1 MGLESAP
8 HPMRLL
14 ILTPQLPYPPR
25 QGTALRN
32 WGLLSGLAR
41 RHEVWLLSFAEPGE
55 TAHPTLAAAC
65 ARIATFP
72 PPVRS
77 TPGRLRRLAT
87 STLPDM
93 AWRLWS
99 PEFLA
104 QLRSWLSETA
114 LDALQVEGIELARYG
129 LAVGPELRARGGRV
143 VFDDHNCEYLL
154 QQRSAETD
162 LRNPRRWHAAAY
174 SFVQTLRLRAFE
186 RHAARDAEV
195 TLVVSRQDGASLQ
208 RLDPALRPHE
218 IPNGIDT
225 AHYDGFAVSEE
236 GDAIVFTGKMDF
248 RPNIDAMLW
257 FGAEVW
263 PRIKA
268 ARPNTRWWIVGQR
281 PSPRLDILR
290 GDASV
295 IITGTVDDIRAEI
308 GRAAVYI
315 APLRVGG
322 GTRFKLLEAM
332 AMRRAI
338 VTTGLGCEGFEV
350 EGGREMIVADT
361 PGTFARGVLALLAD
375 PARRAAMGERG
386 HGFVRASYD
395 WSAIVP
401 RLEALLRKR

>member
-1 MGLESAP
+1 
-8 HPMRLL
+8 MRLL

-55 TAHPTLAAAC
+55 VPHPTLAAAC

-77 TPGRLRRLAT
+77 TAGRLRRIAT

-104 QLRSWLSETA
+104 QARTWLREA
-114 LDALQVEGIELARYG
+114 AFDALQVEGIELARYG
-129 LAVGPELRARGGRV
+129 LALGPELRAGGGRV

-174 SFVQTLRLRAFE
+174 SLVQTLRLRAFE
-186 RHAARDAEV
+186 RRAARDADA
-195 TLVVSRQDGASLQ
+195 TLVVSRQDGALLR
-208 RLDPALRPHE
+208 RLDPGLRPYE

-225 AHYDGFAVSEE
+225 AHYDRFKADEDGA
-236 GDAIVFTGKMDF
+236 ALVFTGKMDF

-268 ARPNTRWWIVGQR
+268 ARPDSRWWIVGQK
-281 PSPRLDILR
+281 PSPRLEGLR
-290 GDASV
+290 GDSA
-295 IITGTVDDIRAEI
+295 ITITGAVDDIRAEI

-338 VTTGLGCEGFEV
+338 VTTRLGCEGFEV
-350 EGGREMIVADT
+350 ESGREMVVADM
-361 PGTFARGVLALLAD
+361 PEVFARSVLELLAD
-375 PARRAAMGERG
+375 PNRRAALGERG
-386 HGFVRASYD
+386 HAFVQASYD

-401 RLEALLRKR
+401 RLEDLLRKR

>member
-1 MGLESAP
+1 M
-8 HPMRLL
+8 
-14 ILTPQLPYPPR
+14 LTPQLPYPPR

-41 RHEVWLLSFAEPGE
+41 QHEIWLLSFAEPGQ
-55 TAHPTLAAAC
+55 TPHPTLAAAC

-72 PPVRS
+72 APLR
-77 TPGRLRRLAT
+77 TTATRLRGLVA
-87 STLPDM
+87 SALPDM

-104 QLRSWLSETA
+104 RALAWLKEA
-114 LDALQVEGIELARYG
+114 AFDAVQVEGIELARYG
-129 LAVGPELRARGGRV
+129 LALAPELRARGGRV
-143 VFDDHNCEYLL
+143 IFDDHNCEYLL

-186 RHAARDAEV
+186 RRAAREADV

-208 RLDPALRPHE
+208 RLDPALQPHE
-218 IPNGIDT
+218 VPNGIDT
-225 AHYDGFAVSEE
+225 GHYDAFPE
-236 GDAIVFTGKMDF
+236 GSDANALVFTGKMDF

-268 ARPNTRWWIVGQR
+268 GWPEARWRIVGQK
-281 PSPRLDILR
+281 PSPRLDVLR
-290 GDASV
+290 ADPAV
-295 IITGTVDDIRAEI
+295 TITGAVDDIRTEI
-308 GRAAVYI
+308 ARTAVYI
-315 APLRVGG
+315 APLRVGD

-338 VTTGLGCEGFEV
+338 VTTSLGCEGFDV
-350 EGGREMIVADT
+350 QDGREMIIADA
-361 PGTFARGVLALLAD
+361 PDVFARGVLELLAD
-375 PARRAAMGERG
+375 PARRAALGERG
-386 HGFVRASYD
+386 HAFAASGYD
-395 WSAIVP
+395 WSVIVP
-401 RLEALLRKR
+401 RLEALLAPGEPR

>member
-1 MGLESAP
+1 
-8 HPMRLL
+8 MRLL

-55 TAHPTLAAAC
+55 TPHPTLAAAC

-72 PPVRS
+72 SPVRTTS
-77 TPGRLRRLAT
+77 GRLQRLVK

-99 PEFLA
+99 PAFLA
-104 QLRSWLSETA
+104 QARAWLSETA
-114 LDALQVEGIELARYG
+114 FDALQVEGIELARYG
-129 LAVGPELRARGGRV
+129 LALGPDIRARGGRV
-143 VFDDHNCEYLL
+143 TFDDHNCEYLL

-174 SFVQTLRLRAFE
+174 SLLQTQRLRAFE
-186 RHAARDAEV
+186 RRAVRDADA
-195 TLVVSRQDGASLQ
+195 TLVVSRQDGESLQ
-208 RLDPALRPHE
+208 RLDAALRPYE

-225 AHYDGFAVSEE
+225 AHYDGFATAEE
-236 GDAIVFTGKMDF
+236 GDALVFTGKMDF

-268 ARPNTRWWIVGQR
+268 ARPNTRWWIVGQK
-281 PSPRLDILR
+281 PSPRLDDLR
-290 GDASV
+290 ADPMV
-295 IITGTVDDIRAEI
+295 TITGAVDDIRSEI

-338 VTTGLGCEGFEV
+338 VTTALGCEGFDV
-350 EGGREMIVADT
+350 ESGREMLVADA
-361 PGTFARGVLALLAD
+361 PEAFANGVLELLSDPDRRKAL
-375 PARRAAMGERG
+375 GERG
-386 HGFVRASYD
+386 HAFVRASYD

-401 RLEALLRKR
+401 RLEELLRKR

>member
-1 MGLESAP
+1 
-8 HPMRLL
+8 
-14 ILTPQLPYPPR
+14 
-25 QGTALRN
+25 
-32 WGLLSGLAR
+32 LSGLAR

-55 TAHPTLAAAC
+55 TPHPTLAAAC

-72 PPVRS
+72 SPVRTTS
-77 TPGRLRRLAT
+77 GRLQRLVT

-99 PEFLA
+99 PAFLA
-104 QLRSWLSETA
+104 QARAWLSETA
-114 LDALQVEGIELARYG
+114 FDALQVEGIELARYG
-129 LAVGPELRARGGRV
+129 LALGPDIRARGGRV
-143 VFDDHNCEYLL
+143 TFDDHNCEYLL

-174 SFVQTLRLRAFE
+174 SLLQTQRLRAFE
-186 RHAARDAEV
+186 RRAARDADA
-195 TLVVSRQDGASLQ
+195 TLVVSRQDGESLQ
-208 RLDPALRPHE
+208 RLDAALRPYE

-225 AHYDGFAVSEE
+225 AHYDGFATAEE
-236 GDAIVFTGKMDF
+236 GDALVFTGKMDF

-268 ARPNTRWWIVGQR
+268 ARPNTRWWIVGQK
-281 PSPRLDILR
+281 PSPRLDDLR
-290 GDASV
+290 ADPMV
-295 IITGTVDDIRAEI
+295 TITGAVDDIRSEI

-338 VTTGLGCEGFEV
+338 VTTALGCEGFDV
-350 EGGREMIVADT
+350 ESGREMLVADA
-361 PGTFARGVLALLAD
+361 PEAFANGVLELLSDPDRRKAL
-375 PARRAAMGERG
+375 GERG
-386 HGFVRASYD
+386 HAFVRASYD

-401 RLEALLRKR
+401 RLEELLRKR

>member
-8 HPMRLL
+8 NPMRLL

-41 RHEVWLLSFAEPGE
+41 RHEVWLLSFAEPGQ
-55 TAHPTLAAAC
+55 TPHPTLAAAC

-72 PPVRS
+72 APIRTTS
-77 TPGRLRRLAT
+77 GRVRRLAT
-87 STLPDM
+87 SALPDM

-99 PEFLA
+99 PAFLA
-104 QLRSWLSETA
+104 QARAWLSETA
-114 LDALQVEGIELARYG
+114 FDALQVEGIELARYG
-129 LAVGPELRARGGRV
+129 LALGPDMRARGGRV
-143 VFDDHNCEYLL
+143 IFDDHNCEYLL

-162 LRNPRRWHAAAY
+162 ARNPRRWHAAAY
-174 SFVQTLRLRAFE
+174 SFLQTQRLRAFE
-186 RHAARDAEV
+186 RRAARDADA

-208 RLDPALRPHE
+208 RLDAALRPYE

-225 AHYDGFAVSEE
+225 AHYDGYATAEE
-236 GDAIVFTGKMDF
+236 GDALVFTGKMDF

-263 PRIKA
+263 PQIKA
-268 ARPNTRWWIVGQR
+268 ARPNTRWWIVGQK
-281 PSPRLDILR
+281 PSPRLDGLR
-290 GDASV
+290 ADPMV
-295 IITGTVDDIRAEI
+295 IITGAVDDIRAEI

-338 VTTGLGCEGFEV
+338 VTTSLGCEGFEV
-350 EGGREMIVADT
+350 EDGREMIVANA
-361 PGTFARGVLALLAD
+361 PEAFARGVLGLLAD
-375 PARRAAMGERG
+375 PARRAALGERG
-386 HGFVRASYD
+386 HAFVRESYD